1 MRKYMGLLKAE
12 GIYLIFMKI
21 VLIVI
26 AIVLFGLFYQWDQ

>member
-1 MRKYMGLLKAE
+1 MGLLKVE